1 MHSVWEARRRRNSRD
16 WLSSCC
22 PQEHTSQVG
31 LLLLP
36 WVYKERFHGHGVVF
50 RELQENCSDLTYR
63 L

>member
-1 MHSVWEARRRRNSRD
+1 MTCTRSGKPGGEETAGTGCLHAA
-16 WLSSCC
+16 
-22 PQEHTSQVG
+22 HTSQVG